1 MNEYGTFH
9 QSPESHD
16 TEYTPHDGVS
26 MEHVRECLETA
37 CHEVQSLQAQQM
49 EELMNLINKKALEL
63 AQVMHSEE
71 MQRLRLT
78 MRNRRVS
85 YDVKEVARKKL
96 QEHVNEAR
104 GLIMQTVSVKPEVS
118 DSVQNVRDKVD
129 SIIADKKDIDR
140 NNADEVLEAVGIMVR
155 AEDGGG
161 EVSYRYPEEIMPTE
175 TTDKLGRYIVAVIEH
190 QEAGKQFR
198 AGEASRDDL
207 MQKDLS
213 RRLAHNAVAR
223 DFSRILQLN
232 FPDGTPFREE
242 DYRQIITEMLKTY
255 RDGEV
260 AKLLGLD
267 RK

>member
-85 YDVKEVARKKL
+85 DDVKEVARKKL

-129 SIIADKKDIDR
+129 SIIADKRI
-140 NNADEVLEAVGIMVR
+140 LIGIMQTR
-155 AEDGGG
+155 CL
-161 EVSYRYPEEIMPTE
+161 
-175 TTDKLGRYIVAVIEH
+175 KLLVLWCG
-190 QEAGKQFR
+190 
-198 AGEASRDDL
+198 
-207 MQKDLS
+207 
-213 RRLAHNAVAR
+213 
-223 DFSRILQLN
+223 
-232 FPDGTPFREE
+232 
-242 DYRQIITEMLKTY
+242 LKTVVKY
-255 RDGEV
+255 LIDTLKRLCLQ
-260 AKLLGLD
+260 KLPIS
-267 RK
+267 